1 MPATRVA
8 GLRRLAGPDD
18 GHMYAPS
25 SADYQATLLRMT
37 TEQRALNDAATA
49 ALYQKGHDEFVAGT
63 EAKDNTLEQTECCKE
78 LACLARQGTVT
89 VVALEKWSRDDM
101 GRAGMHWNDK
111 HGGGVYFNGECVEI
125 DGQTKKVRIAGG
137 DSACIAHHWL
147 KLHFSDRLKQGDYIA
162 SKPNALEALED
173 ELRKAHAQ
181 ANFIP
186 QGRYLVFVDARFH
199 RFTDHDWA
207 EAAKVARGCG
217 ALLAVS
223 VDARDDAPKG
233 TPFVKSVDHNRRL
246 RLKWEAKRTAKE
258 TKAKAAA
265 EAAAEAAE
273 TAAAKVAALL
283 AEGSILRELST
294 PESSWKNLD
303 VLEERQERKERA
315 LDRMPALVKEL
326 AVLLARAPP
335 SQLPKERRMLK
346 TASAMLEQRGDY
358 VSGSDEEDDD
368 DDDHL
373 SEPEWFGKFKLPR
386 YHISGP
392 LEGHH
397 ESCCSERCRCSGS
410 TGIGANGGKS
420 RRLR

>member
-111 HGGGVYFNGECVEI
+111 HDGGVYFIGECVEI

-181 ANFIP
+181 ANLIP

-246 RLKWEAKRTAKE
+246 RLQREAKRTAKE

-265 EAAAEAAE
+265 AR
-273 TAAAKVAALL
+273 L
-283 AEGSILRELST
+283 AGLSTSVRELST
-294 PESSWKNLD
+294 PESSWGAT
-303 VLEERQERKERA
+303 VLAHQQKRKERA

-368 DDDHL
+368 NDDHL